1 MVKNRS
7 CITISSEDPLYRII
21 SKKYG
26 CIGKSNENKYLMV
39 VPIDKTKET
48 LKNYEELWNN

>member
-1 MVKNRS
+1 MVKNRN

-21 SKKYG
+21 SKING
-26 CIGKSNENKYLMV
+26 CIEKSNENKYLMV
-39 VPIDKTKET
+39 VPTDKTKET